1 MDYETGRAT
10 TPLIDLTTGA
20 PYFYLARGVYPAIRR
35 NANDFYTEGDLLW
48 LDVDT
53 ILRERSHG
61 AHSLDTFLHRFT
73 EPGVHRPDR
82 FDVHARSSREL
93 VERRRTVRLARLFRE
108 IRLPS
113 GRASADGRART
124 RRLAHR
130 LYRSPN
136 AFITAGDADDG
147 TINGWY
153 GFGADVAGS
162 DAKGASLPEGVVR
175 DVREG
180 SAAWQRRPR
189 SRYAVTGGQRSGVF
203 GRRARVR
210 AQTRRTFAGAD
221 HIHRAPKRTGT
232 ETLSLDYHGGIR
244 YPHLE
249 RIAGTSDMLAAIAA
263 PHAKSP

>member
-1 MDYETGRAT
+1 MK
-10 TPLIDLTTGA
+10 PGA
-20 PYFYLARGVYPAIRR
+20 PRRRSSTLRPARRTFTSRAAVYPAIRR

-73 EPGVHRPDR
+73 EPAFTGPIVSTYTRDQVESLLN
-82 FDVHARSSREL
+82 DVEPYDWHGFFEKYVYHPAEHPPTD
-93 VERRRTVRLARLFRE
+93 ELARAGWR
-108 IRLPS
+108 IVYTDR
-113 GRASADGRART
+113 
-124 RRLAHR
+124 
-130 LYRSPN
+130 PN

-147 TINGWY
+147 TITGWY

-180 SAAWQRRPR
+180 SAAWRAGLAPDMHVMAVNGQEFSADALEYALKRAER
-189 SRYAVTGGQRSGVF
+189 SPAPITLI
-203 GRRARVR
+203 VR
-210 AQTRRTFAGAD
+210 QNGWYQTLT
-221 HIHRAPKRTGT
+221 
-232 ETLSLDYHGGIR
+232 LDYHGGVR

-249 RIAGTSDMLAAIAA
+249 RVAGTSDMLAAIAA